1 MLGRELQEEVDGVVK
16 QQDSNG
22 VPGFRGAGL
31 HNALLVGVANER
43 EALHRAAIADLADL
57 GELAKLRDFAREQ
70 WGEDPEFT
78 RSSRRCSTI
87 ARPSSKSG
95 RGRKSDCRS
104 MTSESDRGGVGSGFS
119 PPC

>member
-70 WGEDPEFT
+70 WGEDPEFYPELEALLDH
-78 RSSRRCSTI
+78 RQ
-87 ARPSSKSG
+87 AELEERPG
-95 RGRKSDCRS
+95 TQIGLPLND
-104 MTSESDRGGVGSGFS
+104 E
-119 PPC
+119 